1 MTRSQ
6 IDDHLEFTGKVWPY
20 EYGVKDVVD
29 DPLMKNYYKLTD
41 ASKGIALSE
50 YVAIAYLMHH

>member
-1 MTRSQ
+1 LATPSFGSPQLAAGRVNQ
-6 IDDHLEFTGKVWPY
+6 LEN
-20 EYGVKDVVD
+20 VKDVVD